1 MRQITQ
7 FFLEQESMTLTK
19 TEHSRSY
26 LIDTHNRTIRRNR
39 RHINVTNEDFSA
51 KRNNDDEII

>member
-1 MRQITQ
+1 MQ

-19 TEHSRSY
+19 TEHFRSY
-26 LIDTHNRTIRRNR
+26 LIDIHNRIIRRNR